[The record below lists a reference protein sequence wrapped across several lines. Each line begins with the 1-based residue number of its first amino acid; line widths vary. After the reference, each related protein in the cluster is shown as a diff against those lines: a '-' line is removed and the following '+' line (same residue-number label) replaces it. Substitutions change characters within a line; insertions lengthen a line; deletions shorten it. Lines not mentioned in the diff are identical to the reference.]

1 MERQIKYGVEG
12 LLKNGENYH
21 VVITS
26 RSWENELLNQEESIK
41 SDILKSATVNSNLFT
56 VDVKL
61 NGVMEWREE
70 LLFNVLQKNL
80 LFKMQF
86 ITVYLLNEDNRT
98 LVFNLLRE
106 MTYNDIVNSAEELL
120 LASFMKFCLKKSV
133 VLAVMRLK
141 NKQFYQQIDTTI
153 DILIEC
159 RLASYLSSE
168 QSHGEE
174 LREKIKATAITITE
188 TATESG
194 ATLGIESAAQA
205 LGQAAAGIFVT
216 VVIDVALTSHCV
228 YKAKKAKDQG
238 LINAKQFKTR
248 VKKKLCESG
257 FQFIGGTTGSVV
269 GQLLIPVPGV
279 GAFVGGL
286 CGSLIGTGIGKGVN
300 YGFFDRSIN
309 EDVEI
314 DDTTSFKMIV
324 RILEE
329 IKTRNPKFIIVYD
342 EKSKNFEVANV
353 DDIAKRN
360 STLLISKDERS
371 RTPSPIRFLFGG
383 KESSNNYECSREA
396 QGEPER
402 GGTGK
407 TTQAFRSKIWKR
419 GKRMKALSCQAT
431 VDSCDEE
438 DERTNF
444 EGLNKRTMDNTAIDN
459 RMIENGAKE
468 TPSEKSSA
476 EQKSKKAFNKLRAVF
491 RFQNIKKK
499 AAVRTNEKCEA
510 DVDATQNLNLLE
522 NFQEIAGYNRDI
534 NFNKGI
540 LERQQEL
547 DTSDCETEDSELGM
561 DFSRTQAERK
571 KKVVEENAGL
581 NWQSFNSRESTQRN
595 VSHSGEE
602 AASCRLDKLEARE
615 KVSNQNQ
622 EMAGEK
628 SEKSFLTNASAIT
641 GKLASIW
648 RRKASKTK
656 LEDEINEAANCDDLV
671 VKREDGRRDQQVVSR
686 QREAVKLPREVRPK
700 EAIYQ
705 HRSNPAV
712 KVQESKPQESA
723 YLKARSGA
731 TDSSSEDENRVSKA
745 KESNEVDGKTNVKR
759 FISKWKTKT
768 MEKLNFDNDSA
779 SDDGKGSPRGQKSP
793 RGSSLFNKGGFFDN
807 ITDRSKSRTP
817 SPRKEPVSPIAY
829 FKENSAGLRSGHEK
843 RDVNEAEQPAEE
855 LNVLMKIHKIIQEKA
870 TSPKVEPNQRCP
882 INEVIVGAV
891 EKGSFVGEGV
901 VVTDYDQM
909 AEDLKR
915 NEQREPSVISR
926 MKKMIQGK
934 TTNLTTTSEHRLADE
949 SEFES
954 QITTSK
960 DYEQGWLN
968 TGQGRE
974 TLREGDVVNQEPDVS
989 GGVKDRMDGK
999 AGLGPSQPI
1008 ALQEVSSKDCASS
1021 GNGNGIRIQAEVPE
1035 NVESNAKQP
1044 IFLTRV
1050 HRLLQDSTNDN
1061 DEVTEQN
1068 QQNST
1073 KEKGQTSDEAD
1084 ESVEFGT
1091 EREGPTVLM
1100 RIQQILQG
1108 TNPANESEVRSKEED
1123 DESSGKMKSC
1133 DPEEED
1139 IVTSDFE
1146 EEVEPNVLMRIQTF
1160 VRETAGLVKEDAKS
1174 SEAGNGEKQEAEGT
1188 NRAKKN
1194 SQTFTNTHSAY
1205 TEKFDGILDQSEKEV
1220 VKIKEEEVKETR
1232 PRSESGFTALFGKL
1246 ARATGEDRPASNED
1260 LEVPGADN
1268 KKDGQRE
1275 SAEKQD
1281 VETSFR
1287 SFQSSAS
1294 LKWAKLGDMLKM
1306 NKGMKSPSKDANKCA
1321 EQEVKEQG
1329 VKLRAKGLST
1339 GKETMEQYSDNK
1351 GNNASLYAKETKG
1364 EHDRRGHKRGDSRG
1378 PDKGAS
1384 NGKEWMGVMDY
1395 EKRRNESRASSTSPK
1410 PINAEE
1416 ETGKETFFSM
1426 ITRNVEKVRD
1436 TFQGQQNSE

>member
-26 RSWENELLNQEESIK
+26 EFWENELLGQEENVK
-41 SDILKSATVNSNLFT
+41 SDLLKSATVNSNLFT
-56 VDVKL
+56 INVKL

-86 ITVYLLNEDNRT
+86 ITVYLLNEDNRP

-106 MTYNDIVNSAEELL
+106 MTYNDIVNRAEELL
-120 LASFMKFCLKKSV
+120 LAGFMKFCLKKSV

-141 NKQFYQQIDTTI
+141 NRQFYQQIDTTI

-300 YGFFDRSIN
+300 YGLFDRSIS
-309 EDVEI
+309 EDAEI

-324 RILEE
+324 RVLEE
-329 IKTRNPKFIIVYD
+329 IKARNPKFIIVYD

-383 KESSNNYECSREA
+383 KESSNNYDFSREA
-396 QGEPER
+396 QGEPKR
-402 GGTGK
+402 RGTGK
-407 TTQAFRSKIWKR
+407 STQAFCSKMWKR

-431 VDSCDEE
+431 VDSCEE
-438 DERTNF
+438 ENETTKF
-444 EGLNKRTMDNTAIDN
+444 ESLNKRTMDITAIDN

-468 TPSEKSSA
+468 TSSKKSSA

-491 RFQNIKKK
+491 RFQSIKKK
-499 AAVRTNEKCEA
+499 AAEKTSEKCEA
-510 DVDATQNLNLLE
+510 DVDVVPNSNLLE
-522 NFQEIAGYNRDI
+522 TFEEIGKYNRDI

-547 DTSDCETEDSELGM
+547 DTSDCEAEDSDLVM
-561 DFSRTQAERK
+561 DFSRAQAERK
-571 KKVVEENAGL
+571 KRVVEENAGL
-581 NWQSFNSRESTQRN
+581 KWQTFGSGESTQRN
-595 VSHSGEE
+595 VSYSGEE
-602 AASCRLDKLEARE
+602 AASYRLEKLEARE
-615 KVSNQNQ
+615 KMSDQNQ
-622 EMAGEK
+622 GMAGEK
-628 SEKSFLTNASAIT
+628 SEKNFLTNASAIT
-641 GKLASIW
+641 SKLASIW

-656 LEDEINEAANCDDLV
+656 PEGEINEAANCDGLV
-671 VKREDGRRDQQVVSR
+671 VKREDDGRDQQVHSL
-686 QREAVKLPREVRPK
+686 QKEAVTLPREVRSQ
-700 EAIYQ
+700 EAISQ
-705 HRSNPAV
+705 HRNNPEV

-723 YLKARSGA
+723 YLKARSVA
-731 TDSSSEDENRVSKA
+731 TDSSSEGENRASKA

-768 MEKLNFDNDSA
+768 MEKLNFDYDSA

-817 SPRKEPVSPIAY
+817 SPRKEPVSPITY
-829 FKENSAGLRSGHEK
+829 FKENSAGLGSGHEK
-843 RDVNEAEQPAEE
+843 RDVNEPEQPAGES
-855 LNVLMKIHKIIQEKA
+855 NVLMKIQRIIQEKT
-870 TSPKVEPNQRCP
+870 TSSKVEPNQRYP
-882 INEVIVGAV
+882 INEVIVGEV

-901 VVTDYDQM
+901 VITDYDQM
-909 AEDLKR
+909 AEDLKQ

-926 MKKMIQGK
+926 IQKMMHAK
-934 TTNLTTTSEHRLADE
+934 TANLTTTAEQRLADE

-954 QITTSK
+954 QIRRSK

-974 TLREGDVVNQEPDVS
+974 TLRERDGVNQEPNVS
-989 GGVKDRMDGK
+989 GGVKNRVGGK
-999 AGLGPSQPI
+999 AGFLGPSEPTAYQD
-1008 ALQEVSSKDCASS
+1008 VSPKDCESNGK
-1021 GNGNGIRIQAEVPE
+1021 GNGVRIQTEVPE
-1035 NVESNAKQP
+1035 NVESNANQP
-1044 IFLTRV
+1044 IFLTSV
-1050 HRLLQDSTNDN
+1050 HRLLQDSMNDKN
-1061 DEVTEQN
+1061 EETEQK
-1068 QQNST
+1068 QQRST
-1073 KEKGQTSDEAD
+1073 TEKAASDEAN

-1108 TNPANESEVRSKEED
+1108 TNLANESEGRSKEEED
-1123 DESSGKMKSC
+1123 ARSVEMKSC
-1133 DPEEED
+1133 DPEEEEED

-1160 VRETAGLVKEDAKS
+1160 VRETAGLVKEDSKS
-1174 SEAGNGEKQEAEGT
+1174 SEAGNGEKKEAEGT

-1205 TEKFDGILDQSEKEV
+1205 TEKFDGILDHSEKEMIKV
-1220 VKIKEEEVKETR
+1220 KEEEIKETR
-1232 PRSESGFTALFGKL
+1232 PKSESGFTALLGKL
-1246 ARATGEDRPASNED
+1246 ARATGEDRPASNVD
-1260 LEVPGADN
+1260 LEVPGAHN

-1275 SAEKQD
+1275 SGEKQD
-1281 VETSFR
+1281 VETSFKN
-1287 SFQSSAS
+1287 FQSSAS
-1294 LKWAKLGDMLKM
+1294 LKWAKLGGMLKM
-1306 NKGMKSPSKDANKCA
+1306 NKGTKSPSKDANKGT
-1321 EQEVKEQG
+1321 EQE

-1339 GKETMEQYSDNK
+1339 GKETTEQYSDN
-1351 GNNASLYAKETKG
+1351 NCSNASLDPKETKG
-1364 EHDRRGHKRGDSRG
+1364 EHDRRGHKRGDSGG

-1395 EKRRNESRASSTSPK
+1395 EKRRTESRASSTSPK
-1410 PINAEE
+1410 PINDEE
-1416 ETGKETFFSM
+1416 ETVKQTFFSM